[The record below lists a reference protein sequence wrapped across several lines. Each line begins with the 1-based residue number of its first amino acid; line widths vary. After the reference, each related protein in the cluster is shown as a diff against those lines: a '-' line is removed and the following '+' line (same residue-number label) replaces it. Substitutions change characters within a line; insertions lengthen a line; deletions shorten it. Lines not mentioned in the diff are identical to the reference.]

1 MENSTATQFYF
12 AYGSNMNQA
21 RMQGRDMQVLSAT
34 SGWLDNFGL
43 RFNKRSRRDD
53 NLACANMVWARSER
67 IEGVLYEL
75 NSIGEIIKLDPHEGA
90 PWRYS
95 REIFNVQTDH
105 GIQPAWIYVAN
116 PAVLDDH
123 ILPARWYLEHL
134 LAGREFLSVDYWQR
148 INQWQCLAESVEW
161 S

>member
-75 NSIGEIIKLDPHEGA
+75 NSIAEIIKLDPHEGC
-90 PWRYS
+90 
-95 REIFNVQTDH
+95 
-105 GIQPAWIYVAN
+105 
-116 PAVLDDH
+116 
-123 ILPARWYLEHL
+123 L
-134 LAGREFLSVDYWQR
+134 LYTSPSPRDS
-148 INQWQCLAESVEW
+148 
-161 S
+161 